1 MSLIDEDQV
10 EIQCINWFKDLG
22 YKYKSGY
29 VNFVNLEIIL
39 YKIDWLYLHS
49 SGHKRINYQWIDNNN
64 GVIDD
69 LELSAI
75 RLSENSFANLQDSV
89 FITGENQS
97 NLFFGKAT
105 SPPELDDGDY
115 SLVLTFTDQALN
127 IDTLILTNFTIDR
140 TGPEYDNPLFISAIT
155 SVYRNTYLEQNFP
168 ASSYYWN
175 RNSTEIGVTVDLP
188 TDSSLLGGSIQLK
201 GKVGNG
207 SYQDLGPIESIPLK
221 GDIKFREKKIESEN
235 TALLIIDVQKGEYN
249 KEFIKN
255 NPNEKYLF
263 DRIKNKV
270 IPNGKKLIESCRNKK
285 IEVIYTV
292 VESLTLDG
300 RDRGLDYKISGIF
313 AAKGSWQAEVVDEL
327 KPLKNEII
335 IPKTSSSLFNSTNFE
350 YVLRN
355 LSIQYLLVMGIV
367 TDQCVE
373 TAVRDGCDRGFLV
386 TLIEDACATHSQQRH
401 DESLIGIKGYCRIR
415 KTEEIL
421 EEIA

>member
-1 MSLIDEDQV
+1 M
-10 EIQCINWFKDLG
+10 INK
-22 YKYKSGY
+22 K
-29 VNFVNLEIIL
+29 
-39 YKIDWLYLHS
+39 H
-49 SGHKRINYQWIDNNN
+49 
-64 GVIDD
+64 
-69 LELSAI
+69 
-75 RLSENSFANLQDSV
+75 
-89 FITGENQS
+89 
-97 NLFFGKAT
+97 
-105 SPPELDDGDY
+105 
-115 SLVLTFTDQALN
+115 
-127 IDTLILTNFTIDR
+127 
-140 TGPEYDNPLFISAIT
+140 
-155 SVYRNTYLEQNFP
+155 
-168 ASSYYWN
+168 
-175 RNSTEIGVTVDLP
+175 
-188 TDSSLLGGSIQLK
+188 
-201 GKVGNG
+201 
-207 SYQDLGPIESIPLK
+207 IESIPLK

-401 DESLIGIKGYCRIR
+401 DESLIGVKGYCRIR
-415 KTEEIL
+415 KTEEVL
-421 EEIA
+421 KEIV